1 MINFRDFHPAFL
13 FFFDVYDIIIIKY
26 SIFNDSYIIY
36 RKRFFKNLI
45 KSKKFQ
51 ELIGLFRYIFYK
63 NNNVNLDR

>member
-45 KSKKFQ
+45 KSKNFKS
-51 ELIGLFRYIFYK
+51 
-63 NNNVNLDR
+63 